1 MGLSLVVQTECCLL
15 GLGELGRDERSAGL
29 GGLSHRIDGFNAALI
44 NSDSGHPDRTGD
56 GSHGKTG
63 IGGVAEDVGEDVLG
77 DAQLVGLVVSGSEG
91 VVDEGLPVLGDHS
104 HLGEG
109 GGVLGGGPSV
119 SVEFVGQLGWC
130 GRGRV
135 GGPGVEGSPGPV
147 VVGGAPDAD
156 GDLDVGVG
164 KNSAV

>member
-63 IGGVAEDVGEDVLG
+63 IDGIAKDIGENVLG
-77 DAQLVGLVVSGSEG
+77 DAQLVSLLVPDSEG
-91 VVDEGLPVLGDHS
+91 MLDESLPVLGDHS

-109 GGVLGGGPSV
+109 SRDLRGDPSV
-119 SVEFVGQLGWC
+119 TVKFIG
-130 GRGRV
+130 
-135 GGPGVEGSPGPV
+135 
-147 VVGGAPDAD
+147 
-156 GDLDVGVG
+156 
-164 KNSAV
+164 

>member
-44 NSDSGHPDRTGD
+44 NRDSGHPDRTGD

-63 IGGVAEDVGEDVLG
+63 IDGIAKDIGENVLG
-77 DAQLVGLVVSGSEG
+77 DAQLVSLLVPDSEG
-91 VVDEGLPVLGDHS
+91 MLDESLPVLGDDS

-109 GGVLGGGPSV
+109 SRDLRGDPSV
-119 SVEFVGQLGWC
+119 TVKFIG
-130 GRGRV
+130 
-135 GGPGVEGSPGPV
+135 
-147 VVGGAPDAD
+147 
-156 GDLDVGVG
+156 
-164 KNSAV
+164 